1 MPFAT
6 DEEIKIAHDILL
18 KGKKHFDIS
27 RVNIIKE
34 DRSCYVQAS
43 PGSGKTTVLLAKLI
57 ILTNKMPLP
66 EGKGVCVLTHTNVAI
81 DEIKAKLGQKAD
93 VLFSYPNF
101 FGTIQT
107 FLHKYIAAAALH
119 YFYGSQIA
127 YVDDDVAN
135 AVFLKK
141 YSKLPIGESKLKGR
155 IYRQTVSKEHIIDAA
170 EIEALGGVDM
180 LTSANVIKKKKR
192 VDKYDF
198 QLRDY
203 NWSNIPR
210 EYKSLIRAKK
220 DKILNSQGKEIVLS
234 YKVDWGNNKIIT
246 DSGQIGVDTPTG
258 AEYIKIKEE
267 MFSEGILSFQ
277 DAYDLAFRYI
287 REKSLNFSRFSDK
300 RFKYLF
306 IDEVQDCN
314 NQQVALIQ
322 KIFDENKVVIQ
333 RFGDYC
339 QAIYEKDES
348 SGPENDRLKDEQVLY
363 IRNSNRFGEKIAKPL
378 RTLCIEDNHQLIGNE
393 EVPSTKPI
401 IITYEDPLSVLPKY
415 AELLNSTLIP
425 EMDNR
430 SVLEIANRER
440 QEDPLHR
447 VNVKACGWVGKKGAN
462 DQKRFIESYFP
473 AFERKNARLRT
484 EGDSFNDFILK
495 KEHKYVKDYA
505 ISIIQGILKFLDL
518 CDIRNGNR
526 RYTKTSL
533 LEFLSAN
540 NIEQKE
546 NFLKDVMNWALLIIN
561 SNSDNDIQSLKEA
574 IYQYM
579 TTTILPLYGKS
590 VTRDAHNFFNAIG
603 EGIHEAPVAEHG
615 NIYHGDKI
623 DIEVATVHSVKGE
636 THAATLYLETFYD
649 RHHESD
655 RLSEQFKGIA
665 YTRADKKVLSSL
677 RVIYVGMSRPRYL
690 LCVAI
695 QKDRFDN
702 MDCRELREIW
712 KVVKA

>member
-18 KGKKHFDIS
+18 KGKKQFDIS

-574 IYQYM
+574 IYQ
-579 TTTILPLYGKS
+579 
-590 VTRDAHNFFNAIG
+590 
-603 EGIHEAPVAEHG
+603 
-615 NIYHGDKI
+615 
-623 DIEVATVHSVKGE
+623 
-636 THAATLYLETFYD
+636 
-649 RHHESD
+649 RHW
-655 RLSEQFKGIA
+655 RYYRG
-665 YTRADKKVLSSL
+665 SSWN
-677 RVIYVGMSRPRYL
+677 
-690 LCVAI
+690 
-695 QKDRFDN
+695 RF
-702 MDCRELREIW
+702 ITYY
-712 KVVKA
+712 